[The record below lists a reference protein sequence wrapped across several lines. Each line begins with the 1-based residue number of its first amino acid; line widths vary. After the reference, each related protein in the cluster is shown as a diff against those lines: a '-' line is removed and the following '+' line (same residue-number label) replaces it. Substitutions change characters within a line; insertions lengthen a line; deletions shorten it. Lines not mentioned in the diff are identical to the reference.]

1 MDWTRQEQQGEG
13 RSTNPVRDGMKQRR
27 PSLEIFGRPSKPPLN
42 SASLRASLHIS
53 ILISVHP
60 KSHLFPKPSLTLHSP
75 HPFSLCPAPNL
86 PCYNVLRALYM
97 FTHLILTLLHFT
109 DGKNEAPKR
118 ASKLPKVTQ
127 GVNSGAGIQTQG
139 LCLKSMSQ

>member
-1 MDWTRQEQQGEG
+1 
-13 RSTNPVRDGMKQRR
+13 
-27 PSLEIFGRPSKPPLN
+27 
-42 SASLRASLHIS
+42 
-53 ILISVHP
+53 
-60 KSHLFPKPSLTLHSP
+60 
-75 HPFSLCPAPNL
+75 
-86 PCYNVLRALYM
+86 M

-118 ASKLPKVTQ
+118 ASKLSKVTQ